1 MSRSNKSRSVLGIL
15 MFAALAVPAF
25 VRAEEE
31 IDEFAVEATS
41 PVASPVNQDRSQTRD
56 ESWYYHPTTE
66 PTAYKPNPTQIMQ
79 QRAYARGQ
87 QRDSRLASCNW
98 YGVQNGRPTALATP
112 FTSPLYGGQWQS
124 PYRNGLSWR
133 PGTPV
138 YIVTGRPTYVVR

>member
-1 MSRSNKSRSVLGIL
+1 MPRSFKPRSLFGIL
-15 MFAALAVPAF
+15 MFVALAIPTAA
-25 VRAEEE
+25 RAAEE
-31 IDEFAVEATS
+31 IDDFEVET
-41 PVASPVNQDRSQTRD
+41 ASPVNSNRAQARD

-66 PTAYKPNPTQIMQ
+66 PTEYKPNPTQIVQ
-79 QRAYARGQ
+79 QRAYARAQ

-133 PGTPV
+133 PSPPV